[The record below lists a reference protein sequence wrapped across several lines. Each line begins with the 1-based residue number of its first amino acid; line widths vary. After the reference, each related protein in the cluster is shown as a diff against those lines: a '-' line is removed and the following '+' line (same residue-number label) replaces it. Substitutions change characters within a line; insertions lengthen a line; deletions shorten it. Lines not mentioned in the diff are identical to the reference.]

1 MYAYKLICFL
11 IPLPPS
17 AYSHL
22 LSQKYRASVETPLA
36 YTPPGADIRMAW
48 EEHRAI
54 FGLYFALLSATLLWF
69 LYENKAV
76 VRRSLGVA
84 RGRRVMAGVVGR
96 RASKREEGG
105 NASGKKKGME
115 MPFPL

>member
-1 MYAYKLICFL
+1 MLRNSS
-11 IPLPPS
+11 S
-17 AYSHL
+17 AHSHL
-22 LSQKYRASVETPLA
+22 LSQKYRASVATPLA

-54 FGLYFALLSATLLWF
+54 FGLYFALLSATILWF

-84 RGRRVMAGVVGR
+84 RGRVVGVVRR
-96 RASKREEGG
+96 RASKGEGED
-105 NASGKKKGME
+105 ASGKEKGME